1 MEPVVGNAKPVWKVF
16 VTAENLEKALTKGR
30 FLVVLTKM
38 EILSCL
44 PRVWTSNR
52 PDAFASMETQTPRP
66 WSSNV
71 SATFRESLYCTST
84 SGKSGTAV
92 IMDCTSTSSDASK
105 ASKLVPCAR

>member
-16 VTAENLEKALTKGR
+16 VTAENLEKALTRGR

-52 PDAFASMETQTPRP
+52 PDAFASMETQTPKRLEQAGP
-66 WSSNV
+66 VALARANLV
-71 SATFRESLYCTST
+71 RFDTSACSVLKQT
-84 SGKSGTAV
+84 
-92 IMDCTSTSSDASK
+92 
-105 ASKLVPCAR
+105 